1 MGKGKGKCKLTRVG
15 KQQKKPRR
23 RRPVIRTRNRIPT
36 ATPHWKL
43 GVAVGILSLLW
54 QLVLTSLGD
63 AVMRL
68 LSPR

>member
-1 MGKGKGKCKLTRVG
+1 MGKGKCKRTCKKVG
-15 KQQKKPRR
+15 KQQQKGRK
-23 RRPVIRTRNRIPT
+23 RRPAIRTRNKIPT